1 MKTEKPEDILD
12 TLQEA
17 IEKNVALHADTKR
30 RAQSVLEPLLLRL
43 ERFSSTIDILAQS
56 SPQAMGLNLVGLI
69 WGSVRF
75 LLVVSKSL
83 SIFSWDMIDLKAVAR
98 DIIDTFNAVLETLE
112 DIARSLPS
120 WEAYVQLYGYSR
132 IQLPRPALVQ
142 IYSDLI
148 SFGLYAIRL
157 FNRSTLGSFLPMPKL
172 ASNDH
177 ESRDTRPVYLEVAEA
192 RFWCIDR
199 EH

>member
-1 MKTEKPEDILD
+1 MLLTVSRPQGYTLEDIYEDAINQLRACKDAGHLSPADYESLMKTEKPEDILD

-17 IEKNVALHADTKR
+17 IEKNVALHTDTKR

-83 SIFSWDMIDLKAVAR
+83 NISSWNMIDAKAGCAR
-98 DIIDTFNAVLETLE
+98 HHRHLQ
-112 DIARSLPS
+112 RS
-120 WEAYVQLYGYSR
+120 VR
-132 IQLPRPALVQ
+132 
-142 IYSDLI
+142 
-148 SFGLYAIRL
+148 
-157 FNRSTLGSFLPMPKL
+157 NT
-172 ASNDH
+172 
-177 ESRDTRPVYLEVAEA
+177 
-192 RFWCIDR
+192 
-199 EH
+199 